1 MATKFNQKDKS
12 LQELID
18 FCSSKNGSVDFSYN
32 ELRETLV
39 KFFRLKGDGDS
50 ETAADLTLDRIA
62 DKMTQGV
69 EIDDLKKY
77 SIAVARFIFL
87 ERLNRAKRERNAADE
102 FYSKKTV
109 GQTDDAETDEQ
120 MRRWRECFQTLPA
133 EERHLLKNY
142 FAELPFA
149 ELNERRSQICAEKK
163 ISLNNLRLKIF
174 RLRQL
179 LDKCVKNKLK

>member
-1 MATKFNQKDKS
+1 MATAFNQKNKS
-12 LQELID
+12 LEKLID

-32 ELRETLV
+32 ELKKTLV
-39 KFFRLKGDGDS
+39 KYFQLKGDNDP

-69 EIDDLKKY
+69 EIDNLKKY
-77 SIAVARFIFL
+77 SVAVARFIFL
-87 ERLNRAKRERNAADE
+87 ERLNQADRERNAADE
-102 FYSKKTV
+102 FYSDKII
-109 GQTDDAETDEQ
+109 GQTGDDQMNEQ
-120 MRRWRECFQTLPA
+120 MQRWRECFQALSA

-142 FAELPFA
+142 FAEMPFS
-149 ELNERRSQICAEKK
+149 ELNERRAEICAENR

-174 RLRQL
+174 RLRQR